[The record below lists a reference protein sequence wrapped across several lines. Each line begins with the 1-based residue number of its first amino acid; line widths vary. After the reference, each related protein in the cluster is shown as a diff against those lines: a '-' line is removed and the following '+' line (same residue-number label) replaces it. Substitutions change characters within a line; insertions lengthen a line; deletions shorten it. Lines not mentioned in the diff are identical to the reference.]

1 MLAEDNKLLVSLYQA
16 KKLLFSMRM
25 EIKRIHACR
34 NSSMLY
40 RNQYDN
46 QDTYITHGT
55 QYKQKN
61 QTKENINDNKNDPA
75 AKMAS
80 LNELIICKSQRC
92 KNVVL
97 ACHKA

>member
-55 QYKQKN
+55 
-61 QTKENINDNKNDPA
+61 
-75 AKMAS
+75 
-80 LNELIICKSQRC
+80 
-92 KNVVL
+92 
-97 ACHKA
+97 